1 MSIDHPRFLTVNM
14 LRLLACIEKNPLE
27 LNGNS
32 MQRLREQIDA
42 LHRMKL
48 TVALPNGLDLD
59 SVDRRVDAI
68 LELGRSTKVAQHQIG
83 EIESPS
89 FPPRSLGEGF
99 SSFSAA
105 EATEMPDNNENGMRL
120 ALLTPKGAPS
130 RKKMVKLKHETSL
143 NGGSVSMQILRS
155 ESITKMNNELK
166 NVMRDIQTTAT
177 KVCVLCIARILFAL
191 LLFRPCSSLK
201 KTSPGQ
207 YRSFRNL
214 QQCADEPKK
223 PERSHE
229 HTIF

>member
-1 MSIDHPRFLTVNM
+1 MAAPSMSIDHPRFLTVNM

-48 TVALPNGLDLD
+48 TAALPDGLDLD

-68 LELGRSTKVAQHQIG
+68 LELGRSTKLAQHQIG

-89 FPPRSLGEGF
+89 FPPRSLGEGL
-99 SSFSAA
+99 SSCSPAA
-105 EATEMPDNNENGMRL
+105 ATAMPDNNENGMRL

-155 ESITKMNNELK
+155 ESITKMNDELK
-166 NVMRDIQTTAT
+166 NIMRDIQTTAT
-177 KVCVLCIARILFAL
+177 KVCVLCMARMRQII
-191 LLFRPCSSLK
+191 CTVTVSSLFI
-201 KTSPGQ
+201 P
-207 YRSFRNL
+207 
-214 QQCADEPKK
+214 
-223 PERSHE
+223 
-229 HTIF
+229 

>member
-1 MSIDHPRFLTVNM
+1 MSARSMSIEHPRFLTVNM

-27 LNGNS
+27 SNGNS

-48 TVALPNGLDLD
+48 TAALPDGLDLD

-68 LELGRSTKVAQHQIG
+68 LELGRSTKLAQHQIG

-89 FPPRSLGEGF
+89 CPPGSLGEVF
-99 SSFSAA
+99 SSFSSCSPAA
-105 EATEMPDNNENGMRL
+105 ATAMPDNNESGMRL

-130 RKKMVKLKHETSL
+130 RKKMVKFKHETSQ
-143 NGGSVSMQILRS
+143 GGSVSMQILRS

-177 KVCVLCIARILFAL
+177 KVCVLCIARMANHFCTAAV
-191 LLFRPCSSLK
+191 SSLF
-201 KTSPGQ
+201 SP
-207 YRSFRNL
+207 
-214 QQCADEPKK
+214 
-223 PERSHE
+223 
-229 HTIF
+229 